1 MDKDSKQ
8 KSQTQIVPVRQKRLP
23 PRKWQLTE
31 ADKRFLR
38 SCNIRPD

>member
-1 MDKDSKQ
+1 MDKDGKQ
-8 KSQTQIVPVRQKRLP
+8 KSHTQIVPVRQKRLP

-38 SCNIRPD
+38 NCNICPN